1 MNIEIMVL
9 DKQNIER
16 LVALAKPI
24 WEVHYTPIIGEK
36 QVAYMLDKFQNEQAV
51 ESQMNEGYQYF
62 EVYLDEQ
69 LMGYFS
75 IQLRNEFSLFIS
87 KFYLA
92 KQARGKKLGS
102 AMLEYI
108 YNLAKKRE
116 CKTIDLTVN
125 KYNPAYDVYLKLGFN
140 NIGSVEM
147 DIGNGYIMDDFLMQ
161 KCI

>member
-1 MNIEIMVL
+1 MNIEIIVL

-16 LVALAKPI
+16 LVGFAKPI
-24 WEVHYTPIIGEK
+24 WEEHYTPIIGEK
-36 QVAYMLDKFQNEQAV
+36 QVAYMLDKFQSEQAV
-51 ESQMNEGYQYF
+51 ESQINEGYQYF

-69 LMGYFS
+69 LVGYFS
-75 IQLRNEFSLFIS
+75 IQPRNESSLFIS

-102 AMLEYI
+102 TMLEYI
-108 YNLAKKRE
+108 HNLAKKGKR
-116 CKTIDLTVN
+116 KTIDLTVN
-125 KYNPAYDVYLKLGFN
+125 KYNPTYNVYLKLGFN

-161 KCI
+161 KNI